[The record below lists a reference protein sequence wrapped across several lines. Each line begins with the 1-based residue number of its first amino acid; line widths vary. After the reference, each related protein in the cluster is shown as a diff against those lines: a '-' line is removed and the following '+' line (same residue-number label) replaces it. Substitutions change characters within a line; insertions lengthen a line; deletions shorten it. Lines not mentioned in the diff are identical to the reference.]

1 MQVRRRWR
9 RGAIGIA
16 AFAWLLAA
24 WPRALAGTVPSPVI
38 AQNAAPDASA
48 ALFKRVCG
56 DCHELNAV
64 TGTRRE
70 RQQWVDV
77 IDEMYLEGAKG
88 TDEEFADVLTYLLA
102 HYGRVNVNRA
112 PAEDFVDVLGM
123 SKEDAARIVAHRTA
137 QGPFETFDALL
148 EVPGINVEK
157 IRAQR
162 NAIAL

>member
-1 MQVRRRWR
+1 M
-9 RGAIGIA
+9 
-16 AFAWLLAA
+16 
-24 WPRALAGTVPSPVI
+24 AGTAPVI
-38 AQNAAPDASA
+38 TAQNAAPDASA

-88 TDEEFADVLTYLLA
+88 TDEEFADVLKYLLA

-123 SKEDAARIVAHRTA
+123 SKEDAARIVSHRKTH
-137 QGPFETFDALL
+137 GPFETFDALL
-148 EVPGINVEK
+148 EVPGITVEK

-162 NAIAL
+162 SAIAF